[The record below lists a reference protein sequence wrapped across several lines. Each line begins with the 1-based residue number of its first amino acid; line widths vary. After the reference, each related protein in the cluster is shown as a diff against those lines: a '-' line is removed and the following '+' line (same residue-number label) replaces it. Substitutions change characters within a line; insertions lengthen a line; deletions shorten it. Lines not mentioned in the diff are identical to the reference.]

1 MVSASKQQCPIV
13 NGLGASD
20 YDLKGLNNP
29 AMRLLTVCYTETGSL
44 PRGGEPRPK
53 GNIVMTIRPE
63 TVSRVVHQAP
73 ALTPDLKLRIHET
86 MVVSRVIDEVTI
98 SMNRSGQGFFWIG
111 GPGEEAFGV
120 SLGMQVKKG
129 CGPDYD
135 YLHLHYRSNPILM
148 AMGALPIDTLRQM
161 RSTQTDP
168 YSGGRNFVNHYA
180 IHAWNVTP
188 VTPTI
193 ETQYVMA
200 PGTAWVQRRHGGDGI
215 TIVNG
220 GDAGTAEGDFASC
233 LNWATRPGA
242 ELPILIIVN
251 LNGFGI
257 STPAGQVQS
266 SGNLAKRA
274 EPYGIRWGV
283 VDGNDV
289 LASWQAIAEALEYI
303 RTERRPFC
311 LQANVSRL
319 HGHSSASGANRVPEE
334 VDPITRFESHL
345 IEQDIS
351 TAEACQA
358 VWERVRNQMKED
370 HKQVLSEPLA
380 SDRDRFI
387 TYTGEQPAFIA
398 PDLPRR

>member
-1 MVSASKQQCPIV
+1 MTTHPEASAAP
-13 NGLGASD
+13 
-20 YDLKGLNNP
+20 
-29 AMRLLTVCYTETGSL
+29 
-44 PRGGEPRPK
+44 
-53 GNIVMTIRPE
+53 
-63 TVSRVVHQAP
+63 VHRAP
-73 ALTPDLKLRIHET
+73 DLTPDLKKKMYEA
-86 MVVSRVIDEVTI
+86 MVTSRVIDEVTI

-129 CGPDYD
+129 CGPDFD
-135 YLHLHYRSNPILM
+135 YLHLHYRSNPILV
-148 AMGALPIDTLRQM
+148 AMGARPIDTLRQM

-200 PGTAWVQRRHGGDGI
+200 PGTAWVQKRHGGDGL

-220 GDAGTAEGDFASC
+220 GDAGSAEGDFASC
-233 LNWATRPGA
+233 LNWATRPGC

-251 LNGFGI
+251 HNGFGI

-266 SGNLAKRA
+266 SGNLARRA
-274 EPYGIRWGV
+274 EPYGIRWAV

-289 LASWQAIAEALEYI
+289 LESWKAIAEAMYYI
-303 RTERRPFC
+303 RTERKPFC

-319 HGHSSASGANRVPEE
+319 HGHSSASGGNRVPDE
-334 VDPITRFESHL
+334 VDPILRFEAHL
-345 IEQDIS
+345 EEEGLLS
-351 TAEACQA
+351 RAECEAT
-358 VWERVRNQMKED
+358 WERIRAQMKD
-370 HKQVLSEPLA
+370 DLRQVLSEPLA
-380 SDRDRFI
+380 TDRDRFI
-387 TYTGEQPAFIA
+387 YFDGERPEFVS
-398 PDLPRR
+398 PDVSAR